1 MKKYTVR
8 RIEKRFVDYLVEAKS
23 DIEAWEIVDSFDEDK
38 ILKEEL
44 MTDDMPIDEAEV
56 KSKSLTITDNNYE
69 KNIIGIIDCVCWLF

>member
-8 RIEKRFVDYLVEAKS
+8 RIEKRFVDYLVEANS
-23 DIEAWEIVDSFDEDK
+23 DIEAWEIVDSFDEGK

-56 KSKSLTITDNNYE
+56 GAVE
-69 KNIIGIIDCVCWLF
+69 IIDHEQVARIRREMWGN